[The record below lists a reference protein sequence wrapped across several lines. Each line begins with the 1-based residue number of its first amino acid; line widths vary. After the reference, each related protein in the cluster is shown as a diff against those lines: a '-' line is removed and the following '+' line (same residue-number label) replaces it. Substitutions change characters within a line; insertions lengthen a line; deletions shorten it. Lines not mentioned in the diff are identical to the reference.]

1 MFFSSKKFSS
11 SDEIH
16 YNSMADLS
24 SSSRGDSPKQTL
36 DTDLSRK
43 RWQSDG
49 NEVDEC
55 CRDSLLTERG
65 KWKSED
71 WEKDQSFMTM
81 LARRLE
87 LVDSKAEITEL

>member
-1 MFFSSKKFSS
+1 MSLY

-24 SSSRGDSPKQTL
+24 SSSRGDSPKQSL
-36 DTDLSRK
+36 HTDCGRK

-49 NEVDEC
+49 NELDDC
-55 CRDSLLTERG
+55 CRDSLLTEG
-65 KWKSED
+65 TKWKSED